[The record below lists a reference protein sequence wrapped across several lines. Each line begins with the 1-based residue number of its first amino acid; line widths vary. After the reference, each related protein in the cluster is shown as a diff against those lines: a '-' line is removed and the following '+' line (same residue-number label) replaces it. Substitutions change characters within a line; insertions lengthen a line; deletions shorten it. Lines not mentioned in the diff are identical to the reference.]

1 MIDVKVLQGGKM
13 HKQGRM
19 GQSVQLK
26 QLLKSSVN
34 LVFSGRT
41 ADLTVESCT
50 NHPKEVE
57 PGDAYFAVAPVRPH
71 FAESDDDSTAQN
83 WSDDELGQA
92 VWQAIENG
100 CKVVVADRV
109 IDDLPVPLLVTQYP
123 EEAYGVCIHALW
135 GNPAKALTMIGV
147 SGTYGKTTTSY
158 LIAGMLAESGSPV
171 GLIGTLGI
179 FDGEKVYPSSQST
192 PPPDELAY
200 WLMRMVANGCSHAVV
215 EISSQ
220 AIAESHLAGIQF
232 DAMCLTNIRRNH
244 LDYHGTVE
252 SYRRTKLLA
261 FRSLRKKGIAIC
273 NADDRVTAAIL
284 PLIDHP
290 VLTVGVRNPCE
301 VSGMSI
307 DRNPG
312 DQTFLITAGNET
324 VPLSTKMIGD
334 ENLYNCLTAT
344 ALGIGLGIDLRVAV
358 RGIERVKSVPGRLER
373 IDCGQP
379 FGVFVDSAPTPESL
393 AGSLRSLRKVVQG
406 RLFCV
411 LGIDEHSPNTI
422 MNSDSLGPLCKTL
435 KNWTDVSVIT
445 ADELRSPEGT
455 LDPESAEKIVRELP
469 GHHVQVIPTR
479 PEAIHWALSN
489 AEPDDCVLV
498 VGRGCTDF
506 QRFLEAEDVNLCDRP
521 LVKSWLYENQPCTT
535 NLEKISSC

>member
-1 MIDVKVLQGGKM
+1 MY
-13 HKQGRM
+13 KQGRM
-19 GQSVQLK
+19 GRSVQLK
-26 QLLKSSVN
+26 QLFKSSAS
-34 LVFSGRT
+34 LVFAGKN

-57 PGDAYFAVAPVRPH
+57 PGDAYFAVRPVV
-71 FAESDDDSTAQN
+71 ACCVENDDDAPSQG
-83 WSDDELGQA
+83 WSDADLLQS

-100 CKVVVADRV
+100 CKVVIADR
-109 IDDLPVPLLVTQYP
+109 IIEDLPVPLLVVRYP
-123 EEAYGVCIHALW
+123 EESYGVCIHALW
-135 GNPAKALTMIGV
+135 ENPAKSLTMIGV

-158 LIAGMLAESGSPV
+158 LVAGMFAESGCPV

-179 FDGEKVYPSSQST
+179 FDGEKVYPSTQTT

-200 WLMRMVANGCSHAVV
+200 WLMRMVANGCSHAII

-220 AIAESHLAGIQF
+220 AIAESHLAGIKF

-273 NADDRVTAAIL
+273 NADDRVTAAVL

-290 VLTVGVRNPCE
+290 VLTIGTRNPCE

-307 DRNPG
+307 DNNLG

-324 VPLSTKMIGD
+324 VPMSTKMIGD

-344 ALGIGLGIDLRVAV
+344 ALGIGLGIDLRIAV

-379 FGVFVDSAPTPESL
+379 FGVFIDSAPTSESL
-393 AGSLRSLRKVVQG
+393 AGSLRSLRKVVIG

-411 LGIDEHSPNTI
+411 LGIDEGSPNTI
-422 MNSDSLGPLCKTL
+422 LSSDSLVSLCKTL

-445 ADELRSPEGT
+445 ADELRSPNGS
-455 LDPESAEKIVRELP
+455 LDTTSAEKIVNALP
-469 GHHVQVIPTR
+469 GHHVQVVETR

-489 AEPDDCVLV
+489 AEPNDCVLI

-521 LVKSWLYENQPCTT
+521 FVKSWLYENQPCAAGAFV
-535 NLEKISSC
+535 

>member
-1 MIDVKVLQGGKM
+1 
-13 HKQGRM
+13 
-19 GQSVQLK
+19 
-26 QLLKSSVN
+26 
-34 LVFSGRT
+34 
-41 ADLTVESCT
+41 
-50 NHPKEVE
+50 
-57 PGDAYFAVAPVRPH
+57 
-71 FAESDDDSTAQN
+71 
-83 WSDDELGQA
+83 
-92 VWQAIENG
+92 
-100 CKVVVADRV
+100 
-109 IDDLPVPLLVTQYP
+109 
-123 EEAYGVCIHALW
+123 
-135 GNPAKALTMIGV
+135 MIGV

-179 FDGEKVYPSSQST
+179 FDGEKVYPSTQTT

-200 WLMRMVANGCSHAVV
+200 WLMLMVANGCSHAII

-220 AIAESHLAGIQF
+220 AIAESHLAGLKF

-244 LDYHGTVE
+244 LDYHGSIE
-252 SYRRTKLLA
+252 SYRRTKFLA
-261 FRSLRKKGIAIC
+261 FRSLRKKGIAVC

-290 VLTVGVRNPCE
+290 VLTVGIRNPCE
-301 VSGMSI
+301 VSGTSL
-307 DRNPG
+307 DCNLG

-344 ALGIGLGIDLRVAV
+344 ALGIGLGIDFRVAV

-393 AGSLRSLRKVVQG
+393 AGALRSLRQVVSG

-411 LGIDEHSPNTI
+411 LGIDKPSPTTI
-422 MNSDSLGPLCKTL
+422 LNSDSLRPLCKTL
-435 KNWTDVSVIT
+435 KNWTDVTVLT
-445 ADELRSPEGT
+445 ADELRSPDGT
-455 LDPESAEKIVRELP
+455 VDPVSAEKIIQELP
-469 GHHVQVIPTR
+469 GHHVQVIETR

-489 AEPDDCVLV
+489 AEPDDCVLI

-506 QRFLEAEDVNLCDRP
+506 QRFLEVEDVNLCDRP
-521 LVKSWLYENQPCTT
+521 FVKSWLYEANYQS
-535 NLEKISSC
+535 KIMNYEHIT

>member
-1 MIDVKVLQGGKM
+1 MY
-13 HKQGRM
+13 KQGRI
-19 GQSVQLK
+19 GHFVHLK
-26 QLLKSSVN
+26 QLFKSTAT
-34 LVFSGRT
+34 LVFSGKT

-50 NHPKEVE
+50 NNPNEAGL
-57 PGDAYFAVAPVRPH
+57 GDAYFAIAPVRSSLSDIDD
-71 FAESDDDSTAQN
+71 ESQTSHH
-83 WSDDELGQA
+83 WSDKELSLA
-92 VWQAIENG
+92 IWQAIENG
-100 CKVVVADRV
+100 CKVVIADRV
-109 IDDLPVPLLVTQYP
+109 IDGLPVPLLVVPYP
-123 EEAYGVCIHALW
+123 EESYGVCIHALW
-135 GNPAKALTMIGV
+135 DNPGKALTMIGV
-147 SGTYGKTTTSY
+147 TGTYGKTTTSY

-179 FDGEKVYPSSQST
+179 FDGEKVYPSTQTT

-200 WLMRMVANGCSHAVV
+200 WLMRMVANGCSHAIV

-220 AIAESHLAGIQF
+220 AIAESHLAGLKF
-232 DAMCLTNIRRNH
+232 DALCLTNIRRNH
-244 LDYHGTVE
+244 LDYHRTIE
-252 SYRRTKLLA
+252 SYRRTKLLT
-261 FRSLRKKGIAIC
+261 FRSLRKKGIAVC

-284 PLIDHP
+284 PLVDHP

-307 DRNPG
+307 DRNIG

-324 VPLSTKMIGD
+324 VPLSMKMIGD

-393 AGSLRSLRKVVQG
+393 AGSLRSLREVVSG

-411 LGIDEHSPNTI
+411 LGIDEPSPNTI
-422 MNSDSLGPLCKTL
+422 VSSNSLESLCKTL
-435 KNWTDVSVIT
+435 ENWADTSVLT
-445 ADELRSPEGT
+445 ADELRSPNGT
-455 LDPESAEKIVRELP
+455 VDLVSAEKIVQQLS
-469 GHHVQVIPTR
+469 GHHVEVIETR

-489 AEPDDCVLV
+489 ARPDDCVLI

-521 LVKSWLYENQPCTT
+521 FVKSWLYEHAKNYELQIA
-535 NLEKISSC
+535 NY

>member
-1 MIDVKVLQGGKM
+1 MY
-13 HKQGRM
+13 KQGRI
-19 GQSVQLK
+19 GHYVHLK
-26 QLLKSSVN
+26 QLFKSSAT
-34 LVFSGRT
+34 LVFSGKT

-50 NHPKEVE
+50 NNPNEVA
-57 PGDAYFAVAPVRPH
+57 PGDAYFATMPVRPR
-71 FAESDDDSTAQN
+71 FCESDDESPVSH
-83 WSDDELGQA
+83 WSDEELCQA
-92 VWQAIENG
+92 IWQAIENG
-100 CKVVVADRV
+100 CKIVIADRV
-109 IDDLPVPLLVTQYP
+109 IDGLPVPLLVVPYP
-123 EEAYGVCIHALW
+123 EESYGVCIHALW
-135 GNPAKALTMIGV
+135 GNPGKALTLIGV

-171 GLIGTLGI
+171 GLIGTLGV
-179 FDGEKVYPSSQST
+179 FDGEKVYPSTQTT

-200 WLMRMVANGCSHAVV
+200 WLMRMAANGCSHAVI

-220 AIAESHLAGIQF
+220 AIAESHLAGLKF

-261 FRSLRKKGIAIC
+261 FRSLRKKGIAVC

-290 VLTVGVRNPCE
+290 VLTVGIRNPCE

-307 DRNPG
+307 DRNIG

-334 ENLYNCLTAT
+334 ENIYNCLTAT

-379 FGVFVDSAPTPESL
+379 FSVFVDSAPTPESL
-393 AGSLRSLRKVVQG
+393 AGSLRSLREVVSG

-411 LGIDEHSPNTI
+411 LGIDEPSPNTI
-422 MNSDSLGPLCKTL
+422 LSAHSKTDSLGSLCKTL
-435 KNWTDVSVIT
+435 KNWADVTVLT
-445 ADELRSPEGT
+445 ADELRSPNGT
-455 LDPESAEKIVRELP
+455 VDPASAEKIAEQLP
-469 GHHVQVIPTR
+469 GHPIEVIETR

-489 AEPDDCVLV
+489 AGPDDCVLI

-506 QRFLEAEDVNLCDRP
+506 QRFLEVEDVNLCDRP
-521 LVKSWLYENQPCTT
+521 FVKSWLYEQNYELQMMNYELNVT
-535 NLEKISSC
+535 

>member
-1 MIDVKVLQGGKM
+1 MY
-13 HKQGRM
+13 KQGRI
-19 GQSVQLK
+19 GHFVHLK
-26 QLLKSSVN
+26 QLFKSSAS
-34 LVFSGRT
+34 LVFSGKT
-41 ADLTVESCT
+41 ADLAVESCT
-50 NHPKEVE
+50 NNPKEVE
-57 PGDAYFAVAPVRPH
+57 PGDAYFAVTPVRSR
-71 FAESDDDSTAQN
+71 FFENTTEIDEESPFYSYPAN
-83 WSDDELGQA
+83 WSDDELSQA
-92 VWQAIENG
+92 VWLAIKNG
-100 CKVVVADRV
+100 CKVVIADRV
-109 IDDLPVPLLVTQYP
+109 IDGLPVPLLVVPYP
-123 EEAYGVCIHALW
+123 EESYGVCIHALW
-135 GNPAKALTMIGV
+135 DNPGKGLTLIGV

-171 GLIGTLGI
+171 GLIGTLGV
-179 FDGEKVYPSSQST
+179 FDGEKVYPSTQTT
-192 PPPDELAY
+192 PQPDELAY
-200 WLMRMVANGCSHAVV
+200 WLMRMVANGCSHAII

-220 AIAESHLAGIQF
+220 AIAEFHLAGLSF
-232 DAMCLTNIRRNH
+232 DAICLTNIRRNH

-252 SYRRTKLLA
+252 SYRRTKMLA
-261 FRSLRKKGIAIC
+261 FRSLKKKGIAIC

-301 VSGMSI
+301 VAGMSI
-307 DRNPG
+307 DRNIG

-393 AGSLRSLRKVVQG
+393 AGSLRSLRKVVSG

-411 LGIDEHSPNTI
+411 LGIDEPSPNTI
-422 MNSDSLGPLCKTL
+422 LSADAGSDPLGSLCKTL
-435 KNWTDVSVIT
+435 KNWADVSVLT
-445 ADELRSPEGT
+445 ADELRSPNGT
-455 LDPESAEKIVRELP
+455 VDAAAAEKIVQELP
-469 GHHVQVIPTR
+469 EHHVQVVETR

-489 AEPDDCVLV
+489 AGQDDCVLI

-521 LVKSWLYENQPCTT
+521 FVKSWLYEANDELRMVNYELT
-535 NLEKISSC
+535 